1 MDVCRESASISWI
14 GTPLIVICPFVGS
27 AMRASSFTNVVF
39 PEPVSPTTATFVPAG
54 IRMLMSS
61 RTWLPS
67 DI

>member
-54 IRMLMSS
+54 IQCLCHRELGF
-61 RTWLPS
+61 PC